1 MVLRGNVHDDLL
13 DMDSPR
19 WPVCAVLHRH
29 LLKRV
34 EHVLA
39 ADELAKD
46 GVLMIEV
53 LRSAKREVPLG
64 ARVARVSTSRRVAR
78 SPGGLTHSYP
88 SRG

>member
-39 ADELAKD
+39 SDKLAKD
-46 GVLMIEV
+46 GVIVIKV
-53 LRSAKREVPLG
+53 LRRAEGEVPLG
-64 ARVARVSTSRRVAR
+64 AR
-78 SPGGLTHSYP
+78 GMMGE
-88 SRG
+88 